1 MIMATLGVLGGAW
14 PYRRQI
20 VVSVGTTPDAVVDA
34 TLDMAV
40 DASLDLIVRLSLD
53 GIASATARRIRR
65 LQSSTT
71 SSAKKLDVFVS
82 VSLTASSARRLTGQS
97 AQGTTS
103 SAA

>member
-53 GIASATARRIRR
+53 GIASER
-65 LQSSTT
+65 LQRTRLHEE
-71 SSAKKLDVFVS
+71 LDGIVGCR
-82 VSLTASSARRLTGQS
+82 ARRLGRR
-97 AQGTTS
+97 
-103 SAA
+103 